1 MFSAIGRLIAGVWRW
16 FTGLFAFRA
25 PEHERRGAVR
35 STARVTWRAGTIL
48 FILGFIAWNVAFVW
62 ATLGTRNYSLAY
74 PKQIL
79 QPATAVAPA
88 QPPAEPSPP
97 PGAPAQPQPAPGS
110 PAVPAAPGAADGATG
125 AADGQSGLPAAAMT
139 APAAPGAPGTP
150 VAGEPG
156 QCHPSKLVEMQA
168 YLIDFLVNQNRWVP
182 SMPQY
187 KAGVLGI
194 WSWEETPFFDN
205 KQAFQLGVLSAL
217 RRTGVELTD
226 ILGRTRGTSAADAD
240 LQAAQS
246 ALQTDERTW
255 YFNPF
260 DRQRPFGPTT
270 ATPTYYRQAM
280 RNYIAFNERLA
291 KCEATFDA
299 RADNLL
305 QFLERV
311 AADVGS
317 TIDILGKRSQGER
330 YDPRAD
336 EFVPGEGN
344 DRGWFDFRADDLF
357 MFSSGKMYAY
367 HGLLQAARAD
377 FAGVIQRRDIG
388 AIWDLMEEHVAEA
401 AALQPLI
408 VSNGREDGALMPDH
422 LAVLS
427 QKMLRAR
434 ANMSE
439 IRDILTR

>member
-1 MFSAIGRLIAGVWRW
+1 MFSAIGRLISGIWRW

-25 PEHERRGAVR
+25 PEHERRGGVR

-48 FILGFIAWNVAFVW
+48 FILGFIAWNVDFVW

-74 PKQIL
+74 PKQTL
-79 QPATAVAPA
+79 QPAATAAVSPPGQPEAEPPPA
-88 QPPAEPSPP
+88 APAEPE
-97 PGAPAQPQPAPGS
+97 
-110 PAVPAAPGAADGATG
+110 
-125 AADGQSGLPAAAMT
+125 
-139 APAAPGAPGTP
+139 AAPGAPGTP

-156 QCHPSKLVEMQA
+156 RCHPSKLVEMQA

-194 WSWEETPFFDN
+194 WSWEDTPLFDN
-205 KQAFQLGVLSAL
+205 KAAFQLGVLSAL
-217 RRTGVELTD
+217 QRTGVELTD

-240 LQAAQS
+240 LQAAQA
-246 ALQTDERTW
+246 ALQTDARTW

-280 RNYIAFNERLA
+280 RNYIAFNDRLE
-291 KCEATFDA
+291 KCQATFDV

-330 YDPRAD
+330 YDPRTD
-336 EFVPGEGN
+336 EFVTGEGN

-357 MFSSGKMYAY
+357 MFASGKMYAY

-388 AIWDLMEEHVAEA
+388 AVWDLMEEHVAEA
-401 AALQPLI
+401 AALSPLI